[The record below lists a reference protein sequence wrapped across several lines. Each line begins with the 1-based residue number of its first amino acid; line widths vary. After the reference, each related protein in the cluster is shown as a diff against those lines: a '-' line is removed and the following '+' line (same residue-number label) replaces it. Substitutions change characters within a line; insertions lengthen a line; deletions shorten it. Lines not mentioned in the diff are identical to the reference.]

1 VAPPVVLFD
10 GLCGLCDRLV
20 DFALAADRAHRLR
33 FAPLQGRTARALLGD
48 AAGAVDSLAVAV
60 DGVVLQRSA
69 AVLAV
74 LAHLGG
80 PWRLLAAAARLL
92 PGPLREA
99 GYRFV
104 AARRYRWFG
113 RKDAC
118 RQPGPEERAYFL
130 D

>member
-1 VAPPVVLFD
+1 MVLFD

-20 DFALAADRAHRLR
+20 GFALAADRAHRLR

-48 AAGAVDSLAVAV
+48 GAGAVDSLAVAV

-74 LAHLGG
+74 LACLGG
-80 PWRLLAAAARLL
+80 PWRLLAAAGRLL

-118 RQPGPEERAYFL
+118 RRPRPEEQEFFL